1 MKEQT
6 RIRLATIT
14 GRYARRLAE
23 AGNSGELVAA
33 RQAEF
38 LRGFERVCADVLR
51 PAMETIGAELT
62 RAGHGY
68 RVDQGDTEERLSIE
82 FHLLLTGAPSRSEKV
97 IRLFSPKGTGGRP
110 EVVAEVEM
118 EHNQMELT
126 RFLQIDEI
134 TPEVVEQ
141 MLVDAIEQVFACNGG

>member
-6 RIRLATIT
+6 QIRMEMIT
-14 GRYARRLAE
+14 ARYAKRLSE
-23 AGNSGELVAA
+23 AGNAGELVAA

-38 LRGFERVCADVLR
+38 LRGFERLRAEVLR
-51 PAMETIGAELT
+51 PAMEAIGAELV

-68 RVDQGDTEERLSIE
+68 RVDLSDTSAQATIE
-82 FHLLLTGAPSRSEKV
+82 LYLVLTGAPSRSDKV
-97 IRLFSPKGTGGRP
+97 IRLFCLKGTVARS

-118 EHNQMELT
+118 ERNPMELT
-126 RFLQIDEI
+126 RFLQIAEI
-134 TPEVVEQ
+134 TVEVVEQ